1 MATLLD
7 DEEIESELPSGW
19 THDGDEIVRTYE
31 FEDYL
36 VGVSFAIEVA
46 ELADEKF
53 HHPTMTIGYETVE
66 VRFTSHELGGVT
78 DEDLEMASLTND
90 LR

>member
-7 DEEIESELPSGW
+7 DEEIESELPPGW
-19 THDGDEIVRTYE
+19 THEGDEIVRTFE

-66 VRFTSHELGGVT
+66 VHFTSHELGGVT
-78 DEDLEMASLTND
+78 NEDLEMASRTND